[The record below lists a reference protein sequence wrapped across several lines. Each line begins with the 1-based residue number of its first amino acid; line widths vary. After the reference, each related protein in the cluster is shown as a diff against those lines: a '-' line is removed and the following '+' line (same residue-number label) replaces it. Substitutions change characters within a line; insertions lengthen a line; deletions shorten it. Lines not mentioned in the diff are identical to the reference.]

1 MVKDLRQYASNQG
14 GQSNGASQNSND
26 SYQVK
31 QLTEEVNR
39 LRSLNKTRDEL
50 HQQIDTKNQSLRET
64 ETRLKITQI
73 DKEETENKLKTA
85 DSVKKELMEKNE
97 DLERKVAQLKDQ
109 HYKLQ
114 KEKEQTQIQLEN
126 KIEILQYKLLNSG
139 GAGQD
144 QTANGTI
151 TGNENT
157 FHELLQLCKGDLNE
171 ITSKLNN
178 LVQNEQTED
187 NLRKE
192 IIDQGRK
199 MNELRQ
205 EHERQMYNSS
215 SEQGQ
220 KMDNVQQR
228 FDQEKKKLL
237 ARYKEEQ
244 GVYQQKIQNLE
255 RQLQKDKAL
264 REKAES
270 SIRQIEEIKTTHS
283 QALTD
288 INILK

>member
-1 MVKDLRQYASNQG
+1 
-14 GQSNGASQNSND
+14 
-26 SYQVK
+26 
-31 QLTEEVNR
+31 
-39 LRSLNKTRDEL
+39 
-50 HQQIDTKNQSLRET
+50 
-64 ETRLKITQI
+64 
-73 DKEETENKLKTA
+73 
-85 DSVKKELMEKNE
+85 MEKNE